1 MKCCCLL
8 LQGVVSVE
16 ADGHDVCTVTFS
28 DSSEKEAQRP
38 RGSTR
43 DSVSSTSTLSESA
56 SLEQKRNLE
65 YYMHDA
71 EKDGYESDVSDCDRM
86 VIDENRDARSDVSQ
100 NSGSDVIAASD
111 LENGGNNG
119 ADTVTASAENNSSRP
134 VSSAVELIPTRKV
147 SRRKASVPIKQGIR
161 DDEIESEEDEGF
173 ESQKSRLSSQ
183 GDDNN
188 TDDNSETTTAT
199 KDDSVLGTEEEETQE
214 NTGKKEKDSK
224 HQQPSSDKG
233 SASTSEGRKEPSASP
248 KVRSDREKERMQAN
262 KFKSKICES
271 TSEKISPGT
280 NELISRPPEVPESPS
295 QRLSGGERTLV
306 NSLVAK
312 ALKLWYDDD
321 TPGGAVTDS
330 PRRGYFAVSP
340 RGKGAFELLHSP
352 TSPIN
357 FKKHSK
363 ETVSKALLFT
373 ADSEFNTSD
382 AKSHSLFASSS
393 THPHHPLTTS
403 TPSAMTTAR
412 LKAMLKERA
421 EVTGVPPHSVAMP
434 IDERESASLM
444 QFASQVP
451 GWIPLESLGSP
462 EISKFT
468 DLNKRFAQM
477 TQTTGAG
484 GVPGE
489 QHPLNR
495 KTYSCQMCQKTFV
508 HSTNLMR
515 HVSKAHGP
523 QSRHPHPHQP
533 RRAFSQDDALGHST
547 RLPPKVSTTPRT
559 PDIISAAMRDN
570 RELVEKA
577 ATEAETPRRHSASD
591 AEAAQILSS
600 MRELVVR

>member
-1 MKCCCLL
+1 M
-8 LQGVVSVE
+8 VSVE

-28 DSSEKEAQRP
+28 DSSEKEAQKP
-38 RGSTR
+38 RDSTR
-43 DSVSSTSTLSESA
+43 GSVSSTSTLSDTSA
-56 SLEQKRNLE
+56 LEQKHNLE

-71 EKDGYESDVSDCDRM
+71 EKDRYESDVSDCDRM

-100 NSGSDVIAASD
+100 NSGSDVTAAFD
-111 LENGGNNG
+111 LDNGGNNG
-119 ADTVTASAENNSSRP
+119 ANRVTDAASSENNSNRP

-183 GDDNN
+183 GEDINTT
-188 TDDNSETTTAT
+188 TDDNSETTTT
-199 KDDSVLGTEEEETQE
+199 KDDSVLGTEEEETDE
-214 NTGKKEKDSK
+214 NDGKKEKDSK
-224 HQQPSSDKG
+224 QQEQISDKG
-233 SASTSEGRKEPSASP
+233 STSATSEGKKESSASP
-248 KVRSDREKERMQAN
+248 KVRSDKEKEKVQAN

-271 TSEKISPGT
+271 TS
-280 NELISRPPEVPESPS
+280 ELISRPPEVPESPS

-352 TSPIN
+352 TSPMN

-382 AKSHSLFASSS
+382 AKSPSLSSSSPS
-393 THPHHPLTTS
+393 THPHHLLNTS

-412 LKAMLKERA
+412 LRAMLKERVTGMP
-421 EVTGVPPHSVAMP
+421 EVTGMPPHSVVMP

-462 EISKFT
+462 EISKFS

-477 TQTTGAG
+477 SQTTGAG
-484 GVPGE
+484 GVPDE

-495 KTYSCQMCQKTFV
+495 KIYSCQMCQKTFV

-515 HVSKAHGP
+515 HVSKAHGS
-523 QSRHPHPHQP
+523 QA
-533 RRAFSQDDALGHST
+533 RRAFSQDDALGGHT
-547 RLPPKVSTTPRT
+547 ARLPPNVSTTPRT

>member
-1 MKCCCLL
+1 M
-8 LQGVVSVE
+8 SVE

-28 DSSEKEAQRP
+28 DSSEKEAQKP
-38 RGSTR
+38 RDSTR
-43 DSVSSTSTLSESA
+43 GSVSSTSTLSDTSA
-56 SLEQKRNLE
+56 LEQKRNLE

-100 NSGSDVIAASD
+100 NSGSDVTAAFD
-111 LENGGNNG
+111 LDNGGNNG
-119 ADTVTASAENNSSRP
+119 ANRVTDAAASENNSNRP

-183 GDDNN
+183 GEDINTT
-188 TDDNSETTTAT
+188 TDDNSETTTT
-199 KDDSVLGTEEEETQE
+199 KDDSVLGTEEEETDE
-214 NTGKKEKDSK
+214 NDGKREKDSK
-224 HQQPSSDKG
+224 QQEQISDKG
-233 SASTSEGRKEPSASP
+233 STSATSEGKKESSASP
-248 KVRSDREKERMQAN
+248 KVRSDKEKEKVQAN

-352 TSPIN
+352 TSPMN

-382 AKSHSLFASSS
+382 AKSPSLSSSSSPS
-393 THPHHPLTTS
+393 THPHHILNTS

-412 LKAMLKERA
+412 LRAMLKERA
-421 EVTGVPPHSVAMP
+421 EVTGMPPHSVAMP

-462 EISKFT
+462 EISKFS

-495 KTYSCQMCQKTFV
+495 KIYSCQMCQKTFV

-523 QSRHPHPHQP
+523 QARHPHPHPHQP
-533 RRAFSQDDALGHST
+533 RRAFSQDDALGGHT
-547 RLPPKVSTTPRT
+547 ARLPPNVSTTPRT

>member
-1 MKCCCLL
+1 MRCCLL

-28 DSSEKEAQRP
+28 DTSEKEAQEPRDST
-38 RGSTR
+38 RGS
-43 DSVSSTSTLSESA
+43 SVSSTSTLSETP
-56 SLEQKRNLE
+56 SLEQKRTLE

-100 NSGSDVIAASD
+100 NSSSDVIAASK
-111 LENGGNNG
+111 LENGGKNG
-119 ADTVTASAENNSSRP
+119 AIRVTATEKNSPRP

-183 GDDNN
+183 GEDNN
-188 TDDNSETTTAT
+188 TTTDDNSETAT
-199 KDDSVLGTEEEETQE
+199 KDDSVLGTEEEEEMDE
-214 NTGKKEKDSK
+214 NNGKKEKDTK
-224 HQQPSSDKG
+224 QPQQSSDKG
-233 SASTSEGRKEPSASP
+233 STSTASEGKKESSP
-248 KVRSDREKERMQAN
+248 KVRGDKEKDKVQTN
-262 KFKSKICES
+262 KFKSKICAS

-352 TSPIN
+352 TSPMN

-382 AKSHSLFASSS
+382 AKSPSLSSS
-393 THPHHPLTTS
+393 SSTTHPHHPLTTS

-421 EVTGVPPHSVAMP
+421 EVTGIPPHSVAMP

-444 QFASQVP
+444 QFASQLP

-462 EISKFT
+462 DISKFT

-477 TQTTGAG
+477 AQRTG
-484 GVPGE
+484 GVPAV

-515 HVSKAHGP
+515 HVSKVHGP
-523 QSRHPHPHQP
+523 QSRHPHPHQLPHQP
-533 RRAFSQDDALGHST
+533 RRAFSQDDA
-547 RLPPKVSTTPRT
+547 RLPPNVSTTPRT